1 MKTVVRRLKISNLGH
16 HHLSRTIFI
25 YLIRF
30 KTPAC
35 ELYLVYSVTSFAAR
49 TGVNY
54 ALKIFKDNLK
64 TSPNNNYRCKRRVF
78 KISGVREE
86 ASCALMTTVTL
97 RFDGVITGVIMSAL
111 KKIYK

>member
-1 MKTVVRRLKISNLGH
+1 MKTVVRRLKISNLDH

-25 YLIRF
+25 FDSI
-30 KTPAC
+30 KTPGC

-49 TGVNY
+49 TGINY

-86 ASCALMTTVTL
+86 ASCALMTPVTL
-97 RFDGVITGVIMSAL
+97 RFDGVITGVITSAL
-111 KKIYK
+111 KKIY